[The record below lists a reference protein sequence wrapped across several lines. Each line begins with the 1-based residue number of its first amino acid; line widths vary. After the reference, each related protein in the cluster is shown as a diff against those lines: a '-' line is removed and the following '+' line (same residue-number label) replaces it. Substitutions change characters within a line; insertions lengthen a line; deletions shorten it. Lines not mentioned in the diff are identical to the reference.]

1 LGLTRI
7 WKRSPVDFYE
17 KHNHPPPKRVW
28 VRELVKSAC
37 VKLRAEKLSSQWA
50 EVLPKVLPRRTAKAG
65 EIASLM
71 EHLGRDI
78 PEFRR
83 KQSLAYPIAGMLAL
97 IAMAVFSGV
106 TKGYED
112 LADYAATLS
121 QGQLRALKFR
131 FHGRTG
137 RVRCPQRTSF
147 QRVLTG
153 VNAEI
158 LERILLLWQ
167 E

>member
-1 LGLTRI
+1 ML
-7 WKRSPVDFYE
+7 
-17 KHNHPPPKRVW
+17 
-28 VRELVKSAC
+28 A
-37 VKLRAEKLSSQWA
+37 
-50 EVLPKVLPRRTAKAG
+50 KVQPRCTAKAG

-71 EHLGRDI
+71 ERLKQDL

-97 IAMAVFSGV
+97 IAMAVFSGL

-131 FHGRTG
+131 LDVRTG

-153 VNAEI
+153 VNAE
-158 LERILLLWQ
+158 LLQRVLLLWQ
-167 E
+167 EQVLGPVQEPTGDPGRQENPPCPRGVTQRGRWHGALAGFHPGPGRQQ